1 MKIILKILLIVT
13 TSALIFNLTAAL
25 AQNGA
30 NGNGN
35 VNQPPPSSSDITTL
49 DNPLG
54 DIKNPTQLY
63 GRLIF
68 AFMGMAGVVALLM
81 FVIGGFQWMT
91 AGGNA
96 EKVKKGRD
104 TLLWAVIGLILIFS
118 SYAIL
123 RAIFETLRF

>member
-1 MKIILKILLIVT
+1 MKNTFKISLIIILVIIAF
-13 TSALIFNLTAAL
+13 SAAITAY
-25 AQNGA
+25 AQA
-30 NGNGN
+30 
-35 VNQPPPSSSDITTL
+35 L

-54 DIKNPTQLY
+54 KNTLGPQELY

-68 AFMGMAGVVALLM
+68 AFMGITGILALVYFL
-81 FVIGGFQWMT
+81 IGGFQWMT

-104 TLLWAVIGLILIFS
+104 TLMWAILGLVVIFS

-123 RAIFETLRF
+123 RTIFETLKFN